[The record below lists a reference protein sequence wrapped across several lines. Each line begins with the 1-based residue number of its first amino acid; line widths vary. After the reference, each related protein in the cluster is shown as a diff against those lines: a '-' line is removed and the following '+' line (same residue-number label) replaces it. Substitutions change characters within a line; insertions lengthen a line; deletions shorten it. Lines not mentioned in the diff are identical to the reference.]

1 MAEEVV
7 TGDHVRTLKGNTMSI
22 VITGATGKLGRHV
35 LQALLER
42 NVPAEEIVAAGRSI
56 EKLEDFAAQGVR
68 VTAMDYDDPASVA
81 AALAGADKVL
91 LIASSEVGKDRP
103 GQHRTVIEAAK
114 AEGVELLA
122 YTSNANADT
131 NATVLG
137 KDHKA
142 TEAILADA
150 GVPYALLRNGYY
162 FENWTDQIQG
172 TLAQGVLVG
181 SGGDGRVNAATRRD
195 FAEAAVAVLLGE
207 DQAGKV
213 YELGGDA
220 AFTLTDLAAE
230 ITAVTGTTVVYNHL
244 PAAEYVA
251 LLTSFSIPEAFA
263 EILADSD
270 QGLARGD
277 LLVEGDDLRTLI
289 GRPTTTPADAVR
301 SAVAAS

>member
-1 MAEEVV
+1 M
-7 TGDHVRTLKGNTMSI
+7 TI

-81 AALAGADKVL
+81 VALAGASKVL
-91 LIASSEVGKDRP
+91 LISSSEVGKDRP

-114 AEGVELLA
+114 AEGVELFA

-181 SGGDGRVNAATRRD
+181 SGGEGRVNAATRRD

-207 DQAGKV
+207 NQAGKV
-213 YELGGDA
+213 YELGGDV
-220 AFTLTDLAAE
+220 AFTLADFAAE
-230 ITAVTGTTVVYNHL
+230 ITAITGTTVVYKDL

-251 LLTSFSIPEAFA
+251 LLTSFGIPETFA

-289 GRPTTTPADAVR
+289 GRPTTSPADAVR
-301 SAVAAS
+301 SAVAGS

>member
-1 MAEEVV
+1 M
-7 TGDHVRTLKGNTMSI
+7 TI

-81 AALAGADKVL
+81 AALAGASKVL
-91 LIASSEVGKDRP
+91 LVSSSEVGKDRP

-150 GVPYALLRNGYY
+150 EVPYALLRNGYY

-181 SGGDGRVNAATRRD
+181 SGGEGRVNAATRRD

-213 YELGGDA
+213 YELGGDV
-220 AFTLTDLAAE
+220 AFTLADFAAE
-230 ITAVTGTTVVYNHL
+230 ITAVTGTTVVYKDL

-251 LLTSFSIPEAFA
+251 LLTSFGIPEAFA

-289 GRPTTTPADAVR
+289 GRPTTSPADAVR
-301 SAVAAS
+301 SAVAGS

>member
-1 MAEEVV
+1 M
-7 TGDHVRTLKGNTMSI
+7 TI

-35 LQALLER
+35 LQVLLER

-81 AALAGADKVL
+81 AALAGASRVL

-131 NATVLG
+131 NATLLG

-162 FENWTDQIQG
+162 FENWTDQNQG
-172 TLAQGVLVG
+172 TLAQGALVG

-213 YELGGDA
+213 YELGGDV
-220 AFTLTDLAAE
+220 AFTLTDFAAE
-230 ITAVTGTTVVYNHL
+230 ITAVTGIPVVYKDL

-251 LLTSFSIPEAFA
+251 LLTSFGMPEAFA
-263 EILADSD
+263 GILADSD

-277 LLVEGDDLRTLI
+277 LLVEGHDLRTLI

>member
-1 MAEEVV
+1 M
-7 TGDHVRTLKGNTMSI
+7 TI

-42 NVPAEEIVAAGRSI
+42 GVPAEEIVAAGRSI

-68 VTAMDYDDPASVA
+68 VTAMDYDDPTSVA
-81 AALAGADKVL
+81 AALAGASTVL
-91 LIASSEVGKDRP
+91 LIASSEVGKDRA

-114 AEGVELLA
+114 AAGVELLA
-122 YTSNANADT
+122 YTSNAKADT

-181 SGGDGRVNAATRRD
+181 SGGEGLVNAATRRD

-207 DQAGKV
+207 NQAGKV
-213 YELGGDA
+213 YELGGDV
-220 AFTLTDLAAE
+220 AFTLADFAAE
-230 ITAVTGTTVVYNHL
+230 ITAVTGTTVVYNDL
-244 PAAEYVA
+244 PPANYVA
-251 LLTSFSIPEAFA
+251 LLTSFGIPEAFA
-263 EILADSD
+263 GILADSD
-270 QGLARGD
+270 EGLARGD
-277 LLVEGDDLRTLI
+277 LLVEGNDLRTLI
-289 GRPTTTPADAVR
+289 GRPTTTPADAIR
-301 SAVAAS
+301 AAVAGS

>member
-1 MAEEVV
+1 M
-7 TGDHVRTLKGNTMSI
+7 TI

-35 LQALLER
+35 LQALLDSD
-42 NVPAEEIVAAGRSI
+42 VPTGQIVAAGRSL

-68 VTAMDYDDPASVA
+68 VTAMDYDDPASVV
-81 AALAGADKVL
+81 AALAGASKVL

-122 YTSNANADT
+122 YTSNANAET
-131 NATVLG
+131 NKTILG
-137 KDHKA
+137 QDHKT
-142 TEAILADA
+142 TEEILADA

-181 SGGDGRVNAATRRD
+181 SGGDGLVNAATRRD
-195 FAEAAVAVLLGE
+195 LAEAAVAVLLGE

-213 YELGGDA
+213 YELGGDV
-220 AFTLTDLAAE
+220 AFTLNDFAAE
-230 ITAVTGTTVVYNHL
+230 ITAATGTTVVYKDL

-251 LLTSFSIPEAFA
+251 MLSSVGLPEAFA

-270 QGLARGD
+270 QGLRRGD
-277 LLVEGDDLRTLI
+277 LLVKGDDLRTLI
-289 GRPTTTPADAVR
+289 GRPTTTPAEAIR
-301 SAVAAS
+301 SALAAA

>member
-1 MAEEVV
+1 M
-7 TGDHVRTLKGNTMSI
+7 TI

-42 NVPAEEIVAAGRSI
+42 NVPAEQIVAAGRSI

-81 AALAGADKVL
+81 AALTGASKVL
-91 LIASSEVGKDRP
+91 LIASSEVGKDRA

-131 NATVLG
+131 NATILG
-137 KDHKA
+137 QDHKS
-142 TEAILADA
+142 TEAILNEA

-172 TLAQGVLVG
+172 TLAQGALVG
-181 SGGDGRVNAATRRD
+181 SGGEGLVNAATRAD
-195 FAEAAVAVLLGE
+195 LAAAAAVVLLS
-207 DQAGKV
+207 DNQAGKV
-213 YELGGDA
+213 YELGGDV
-220 AFTLTDLAAE
+220 AFTLADFAAE
-230 ITAVTGTTVVYNHL
+230 ITDVTGTTVVYKDL
-244 PAAEYVA
+244 PAEQYVG
-251 LLTSFSIPEAFA
+251 LLTSFGMPEAFA
-263 EILADSD
+263 GILADSD

-277 LLVEGDDLRTLI
+277 LLVQGNDLSTLI
-289 GRPTTTPADAVR
+289 GRPTTTPAEAVR
-301 SAVAAS
+301 SAVAV

>member
-1 MAEEVV
+1 M
-7 TGDHVRTLKGNTMSI
+7 TI

-35 LQALLER
+35 LEVLLER
-42 NVPAEEIVAAGRSI
+42 NVPTEEIVATGRSL

-81 AALAGADKVL
+81 AALTGARKVL

-103 GQHRTVIEAAK
+103 GQHRTVIETAK

-122 YTSNANADT
+122 YTSNANAEINKT
-131 NATVLG
+131 ILG
-137 KDHKA
+137 QDHKT
-142 TEAILADA
+142 TEEILANA
-150 GVPYALLRNGYY
+150 GVPYVLLRNGYY

-172 TLAQGVLVG
+172 TLAQGALVG

-195 FAEAAVAVLLGE
+195 LAEAAVAVLLGE

-213 YELGGDA
+213 YELGGDV
-220 AFTLTDLAAE
+220 AFTLNDFAAE
-230 ITAVTGTTVVYNHL
+230 ITAVTGTPVVYKDL

-251 LLTSFSIPEAFA
+251 MLTSFGMPDAFA

-270 QGLARGD
+270 QGLHRGD
-277 LLVEGDDLRTLI
+277 LLVKGNDLRTLI
-289 GRPTTTPADAVR
+289 GRPTTTPAEVIR
-301 SAVAAS
+301 SALAAA

>member
-1 MAEEVV
+1 M
-7 TGDHVRTLKGNTMSI
+7 TI

-35 LQALLER
+35 LQVLLER
-42 NVPAEEIVAAGRSI
+42 GVPAGEIVAAGRSI
-56 EKLEDFAAQGVR
+56 EKLEDSAAQGVR
-68 VTAMDYDDPASVA
+68 VAAMDYDDPDSVT
-81 AALAGADKVL
+81 AALAGATKVL

-122 YTSNANADT
+122 YTSNANAEANKT
-131 NATVLG
+131 ILG
-137 KDHKA
+137 VDHKA

-172 TLAQGVLVG
+172 TLAQGALVASAG
-181 SGGDGRVNAATRRD
+181 NGRVNAATRRD

-213 YELGGDA
+213 YELGGDI
-220 AFTLTDLAAE
+220 AFTLNEFAEE
-230 ITAVTGTTVVYNHL
+230 ITAVTGTPVIYKDL
-244 PAAEYVA
+244 PPAEYVA
-251 LLTSFSIPEAFA
+251 MLTSVGVPEGFA
-263 EILADSD
+263 QILADSD

-277 LLVEGDDLRTLI
+277 LLVEGNDLSNLI
-289 GRPTTTPADAVR
+289 GRPTTTPAEAIRAAVT
-301 SAVAAS
+301 AA

>member
-1 MAEEVV
+1 MTIA
-7 TGDHVRTLKGNTMSI
+7 
-22 VITGATGKLGRHV
+22 ITGATGKLGRHV
-35 LQALLER
+35 LEVLLER
-42 NVPAEEIVAAGRSI
+42 NVPAGEIVAAGRSI
-56 EKLEDFAAQGVR
+56 EKLQDFAAQGVR
-68 VTAMDYDDPASVA
+68 VTAMDYDDPASVT
-81 AALAGADKVL
+81 AALAGASKVL

-103 GQHRTVIEAAK
+103 RQHRTVIEAAK

-122 YTSNANADT
+122 YTSNANAEINKT
-131 NATVLG
+131 ILG
-137 KDHKA
+137 KDHKT

-172 TLAQGVLVG
+172 TLAQGALVG
-181 SGGDGRVNAATRRD
+181 SGGNGRVNAATRRD

-213 YELGGDA
+213 YELGGDV
-220 AFTLTDLAAE
+220 AFTLTEFAAE
-230 ITAVTGTTVVYNHL
+230 ITAVTGTPVVYQDL

-251 LLTSFSIPEAFA
+251 LLTSFGIPEAFA
-263 EILADSD
+263 QILADSD

-277 LLVEGDDLRTLI
+277 LLVEGNDLRTLI

-301 SAVAAS
+301 AAITAS